1 MAPEPDRI
9 TGLVLV
15 VAAIAA
21 VAGIL
26 FGFDTGVI
34 SGAILF
40 INEEFSLTSVTTE
53 VAVSAVLMGA
63 IIGALFGGPLSDRVG
78 RRSSILAASLIFIV
92 GTFVVVLSPLFSI
105 FIVGRILIGI
115 AIGVASFVAPLYIS
129 EIAPESIR
137 GALVSLNQL
146 LITVGILIAYGV
158 NYYFAA
164 AGDWRAMFLAGVIP
178 GTVLFI
184 GMFLMPRSPRWLMF
198 VNRRDAAAKVLQ
210 KIRGTADVSEELDEI
225 ERGVRTEGAG
235 TWSDLIAPAVRLPL
249 LLGVGLAI
257 LQQATGINTVIYY
270 APTIFQF
277 AGLAEA
283 TASIAATVG
292 IGIVNVLVTLIAI
305 WLVDRAGRRPLL
317 LWSLAGMGIAM
328 LILGIG
334 FALENSGA
342 GGAAVSLGQ
351 ITAVSLIIYVASF
364 ALGLGPIFW
373 LLIAEIYPLSVRGLA
388 MSLATVT
395 NWAANFIIAATFLS
409 LVDLIGESGVFLL
422 YALVALLAWLF
433 VFKLVPETKGLS
445 LEQIEAYFRSRGR
458 PGGGSGLKR

>member
-1 MAPEPDRI
+1 
-9 TGLVLV
+9 
-15 VAAIAA
+15 
-21 VAGIL
+21 
-26 FGFDTGVI
+26 VI
-34 SGAILF
+34 FL
-40 INEEFSLTSVTTE
+40 
-53 VAVSAVLMGA
+53 
-63 IIGALFGGPLSDRVG
+63 
-78 RRSSILAASLIFIV
+78 V
-92 GTFVVVLSPLFSI
+92 GTVVVVLAPIFSI
-105 FIVGRILIGI
+105 FIIGRILIGI
-115 AIGVASFVAPLYIS
+115 AIGIASFVAPLYIS
-129 EIAPESIR
+129 EIAPENIR

-146 LITVGILIAYGV
+146 LITVGILLAYGV

-164 AGDWRAMFLAGVIP
+164 DGAWRAMFLAGVIP
-178 GTVLFI
+178 GTVLLV

-198 VNRRDAAAKVLQ
+198 MNRPGDAEKVLR
-210 KIRGTADVSEELDEI
+210 KIRGTADVSDELGEI
-225 ERGVRTEGAG
+225 ERSMRTEGAG

-292 IGIVNVLVTLIAI
+292 IGVVNVLVTLVAI

-328 LILGIG
+328 LLLGVG
-334 FALENSGA
+334 FALESSGA
-342 GGAAVSLGQ
+342 GGMAVSLGQ
-351 ITAVSLIIYVASF
+351 VTAVSLIIYVAAF

-373 LLIAEIYPLSVRGLA
+373 LIIAEIYPLSVRGLA

-409 LVDLIGESGVFLL
+409 MVELIGESGVFLL

-458 PGGGSGLKR
+458 PGG

>member
-1 MAPEPDRI
+1 MASEPGHV
-9 TGLVLV
+9 TGFVLV
-15 VAAIAA
+15 VAVIAA
-21 VAGIL
+21 IAGIL

-53 VAVSAVLMGA
+53 VAVSSVLMGA
-63 IIGALFGGPLSDRVG
+63 ILGALFGGPFSDRMG
-78 RRSSILAASLIFIV
+78 RRSSILAASLIFIA
-92 GTFVVVLSPLFSI
+92 GTLVVVLSPLFSI
-105 FIVGRILIGI
+105 FIIGRILIGI
-115 AIGVASFVAPLYIS
+115 AIGIASFVAPLYIS
-129 EIAPESIR
+129 EIAPGNIR

-146 LITVGILIAYGV
+146 LITVGILVAYGV

-164 AGDWRAMFLAGVIP
+164 AGDWRAMFFAGMIP
-178 GTVLFI
+178 GTVLLV
-184 GMFLMPRSPRWLMF
+184 GMFLMPRSPRWLVFM
-198 VNRRDAAAKVLQ
+198 NRPADAATVLR
-210 KIRGTADVSEELDEI
+210 KIRGTADVSDELGVI
-225 ERGVRTEGAG
+225 ERSVRAEGAG
-235 TWSDLIAPAVRLPL
+235 TWSDLVAPAVRLPL
-249 LLGVGLAI
+249 LLGVGLAV

-283 TASIAATVG
+283 TASIAATIG
-292 IGIVNVLVTLIAI
+292 IGVVNVLITLIAI

-328 LILGIG
+328 LLLGVG
-334 FALENSGA
+334 FALKSSDI

-351 ITAVSLIIYVASF
+351 ITAVSLIIYVAAF

-373 LLIAEIYPLSVRGLA
+373 LIIAEIYPLNVRGLA

-395 NWAANFIIAATFLS
+395 NWAANFVIAVTFLS

-422 YALVALLAWLF
+422 YALIALFAWLF

-445 LEQIEAYFRSRGR
+445 LEQIETYFRSRGR
-458 PGGGSGLKR
+458 SGG

>member
-1 MAPEPDRI
+1 MAPESERL
-9 TGLVLV
+9 TGIVLV
-15 VAAIAA
+15 VAVIAA

-40 INEEFSLTSVTTE
+40 INAEFSLTSVTTE

-78 RRSSILAASLIFIV
+78 RRSSILAASLIFLV
-92 GTFVVVLSPLFSI
+92 GTFVVVLSPVFSVFLI
-105 FIVGRILIGI
+105 GRILIGI
-115 AIGVASFVAPLYIS
+115 AIGIASFVAPLYIS
-129 EIAPESIR
+129 EIAPEHIR

-178 GTVLFI
+178 GTVLLI
-184 GMFLMPRSPRWLMF
+184 GMFLMPRSPRWLVFM
-198 VNRRDAAAKVLQ
+198 NRSADAAAVLK
-210 KIRGTADVSEELDEI
+210 KIRGTADVSDELGQI
-225 ERGVRTEGAG
+225 ERSVRTEGAG
-235 TWSDLIAPAVRLPL
+235 TWSDLVAPGVRLPL

-292 IGIVNVLVTLIAI
+292 IGVVNVLVTLIAI

-328 LILGIG
+328 LILGVG
-334 FALENSGA
+334 FALEDSGA
-342 GGAAVSLGQ
+342 GVAAVSLGQ
-351 ITAVSLIIYVASF
+351 ITAISLIIYVAAF

-395 NWAANFIIAATFLS
+395 NWTANFIIAVTFLS

-422 YALVALLAWLF
+422 YALIALFAWIF
-433 VFKLVPETKGLS
+433 IFKLVPETKGLS

-458 PGGGSGLKR
+458 PGG

>member
-1 MAPEPDRI
+1 MAPESDRI
-9 TGLVLV
+9 TGIVLV

-78 RRSSILAASLIFIV
+78 RRSSILAASLIFLV
-92 GTFVVVLSPLFSI
+92 GTFVVVLSPIFSI
-105 FIVGRILIGI
+105 FLIGRILIGI
-115 AIGVASFVAPLYIS
+115 AIGIASFVAPLYIS
-129 EIAPESIR
+129 EIAPEHIR

-146 LITVGILIAYGV
+146 LITIGILIAYGV

-178 GTVLFI
+178 GTVLLI
-184 GMFLMPRSPRWLMF
+184 GMFLMPRSPRWLVFM
-198 VNRRDAAAKVLQ
+198 NRSTDAATVLK
-210 KIRGTADVSEELDEI
+210 KIRGTADVSDELGEI
-225 ERGVRTEGAG
+225 ERSVRTEGAG
-235 TWSDLIAPAVRLPL
+235 TWSDLVAPAVRLPL

-292 IGIVNVLVTLIAI
+292 IGVVNVLVTLIAI

-328 LILGIG
+328 LILGVG

-342 GGAAVSLGQ
+342 GMAAVSLGQ
-351 ITAVSLIIYVASF
+351 ITAASLIIYVAAF

-422 YALVALLAWLF
+422 YALIALLAWIF
-433 VFKLVPETKGLS
+433 IFKLVPETKGLS
-445 LEQIEAYFRSRGR
+445 LEQIEAYFRSPGR
-458 PGGGSGLKR
+458 SGG